1 MKEKKILVSDM
12 ATGDQE
18 AKTLILTN
26 FKNVLYSLLVY
37 VDELHV
43 HGMDGGEDIGSTL
56 DDTLPSLG
64 HGDRSAGGEEHRLVA
79 TA

>member
-1 MKEKKILVSDM
+1 MNEKKTLVSDM

-26 FKNVLYSLLVY
+26 FNNVLYSLLVY

-56 DDTLPSLG
+56 DDTLPSLR

>member
-1 MKEKKILVSDM
+1 MKEKKTLVSDM
-12 ATGDQE
+12 VTGDQE
-18 AKTLILTN
+18 TKTLILTN
-26 FKNVLYSLLVY
+26 YNNVLYSLLVY

-43 HGMDGGEDIGSTL
+43 HSMDGGEDIGSTL
-56 DDTLPSLG
+56 DDTLPSFG